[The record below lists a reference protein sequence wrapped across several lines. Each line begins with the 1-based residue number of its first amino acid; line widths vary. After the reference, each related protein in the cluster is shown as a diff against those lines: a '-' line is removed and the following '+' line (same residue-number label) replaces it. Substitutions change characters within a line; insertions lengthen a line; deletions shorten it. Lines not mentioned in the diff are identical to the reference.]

1 MMARSTSL
9 NLVPML
15 KNLLLRWPIRT
26 DAPDTNHGSIVAIIY
41 DINSGAALTSSLKN
55 DEMSLVYTRFTDDG
69 KHLVTISEKGTVV
82 VWEGQTGKRKS
93 IHIPSGTPV
102 LGTPAGRARIRG

>member
-1 MMARSTSL
+1 L
-9 NLVPML
+9 
-15 KNLLLRWPIRT
+15 I
-26 DAPDTNHGSIVAIIY
+26 IAIIW

-55 DEMSLVYTRFTDDG
+55 DETSLVYTRFTDDG

-102 LGTPAGRARIRG
+102 LGTPAGRARIKG